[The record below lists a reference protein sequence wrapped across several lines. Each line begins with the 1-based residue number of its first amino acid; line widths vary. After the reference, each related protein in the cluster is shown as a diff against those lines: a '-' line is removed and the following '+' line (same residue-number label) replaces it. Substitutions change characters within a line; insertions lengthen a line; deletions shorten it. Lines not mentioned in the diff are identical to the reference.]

1 VAAGFDPLRNGNAVS
16 DQEYAD
22 DCIKFLRELAERIRT
37 LSGDNI
43 IDDADKLDE
52 IATSIQLAIL
62 ENAQ

>member
-1 VAAGFDPLRNGNAVS
+1 MS